1 MEWVR
6 RSEDLTLNAELGT
19 VDDCSGKESTFAWI
33 GGGGVNAGRLHITQ
47 WIT

>member
-19 VDDCSGKESTFAWI
+19 VDDSGRKRMVF
-33 GGGGVNAGRLHITQ
+33 L
-47 WIT
+47 